1 MYDFCI
7 ISRINH
13 LSTRLRAIH
22 LVLDPRS
29 VVAFNLLAL
38 SFVILCFIEKI
49 Q

>member
-1 MYDFCI
+1 MYDYCI

-13 LSTRLRAIH
+13 LSIGFRAIH
-22 LVLDPRS
+22 LVLDSRS
-29 VVAFNLLAL
+29 VVGFNLLAL